1 MAAPLVAWQ
10 QPDNPLLPHNAGR
23 IVLRS
28 GSNFPSAV
36 AYCLDQG
43 GVLFW
48 DLAYIHDSF
57 RVGAEFS
64 ESIRSVAVEM
74 DLQDALHLRGSVLR
88 LLELTHCCAFCLK
101 ELLNADSSMHQP
113 G

>member
-10 QPDNPLLPHNAGR
+10 QPEIPLLPHNADR

-28 GSNFPSAV
+28 GTNFPSTV
-36 AYCLDQG
+36 AYCLHQG

-57 RVGAEFS
+57 RDGAGEESSSKFY
-64 ESIRSVAVEM
+64 ESIRSLAVEM
-74 DLQDALHLRGSVLR
+74 NLQDALHLRGPVLR
-88 LLELTHCCAFCLK
+88 LLELTVVFFA
-101 ELLNADSSMHQP
+101 
-113 G
+113 